1 MEPSIVNGGVNG
13 SQRETPKQLQLKS
26 DGLRILEGRL
36 IDSRIAPT
44 IARELVNRSTTF
56 DYSKGSII
64 FSGAP
69 AEVLYCVRR
78 GLVGLYVA
86 RGEGSRIMVRIAGA
100 GDLLG
105 SIELGDE
112 KGRSPQFLEAHARS
126 NCQLALISHEHILR
140 TLQAVD
146 RNATLQLL
154 ERINTEWFSQMT
166 RRVRLLGLDYRQRL
180 GSIFGELAERFGIE
194 EARGVLLTPEL
205 SHSDF
210 AEMIGSSRQMT
221 SKLIAEMIE
230 RSLLIKQGRQYIVAR
245 KYLAQHTEPRASIVS
260 RK

>member
-1 MEPSIVNGGVNG
+1 MGPSTVNGGVKG
-13 SQRETPKQLQLKS
+13 SQKETPKPLQSIS

-56 DYSKGSII
+56 DYSKGNII
-64 FSGAP
+64 FSGAL

-86 RGEGSRIMVRIAGA
+86 LGEGSRIMVRIAGA

-112 KGRSPQFLEAHARS
+112 KGRSPQFLEARARS
-126 NCQLALISHEHILR
+126 NCQLALISREHILR
-140 TLQAVD
+140 ILQAVD
-146 RNATLQLL
+146 RNAIVQLL
-154 ERINTEWFSQMT
+154 ERINTEWSTQMT
-166 RRVRLLGLDYRQRL
+166 RRVRLLGLDYRQRFQ
-180 GSIFGELAERFGIE
+180 SILGELAERFGIE

-210 AEMIGSSRQMT
+210 AEMIGSSRQMA
-221 SKLIAEMIE
+221 SKLIAEMID
-230 RSLLIKQGRQYIVAR
+230 RSLLLKQGRHYIVAR
-245 KYLAQHTEPRASIVS
+245 QCLAQHARNPSIY
-260 RK
+260 